1 MLQNAENLIHQL
13 YLSLGVDLDYVP
25 VQKYEAF
32 LMAMQFAA
40 ATVFFLWFLKF
51 FFSLMKG
58 MLKGGL

>member
-32 LMAMQFAA
+32 LMFMQFAA

>member
-32 LMAMQFAA
+32 LMVMQFAS

>member
-1 MLQNAENLIHQL
+1 
-13 YLSLGVDLDYVP
+13 LGVDLDYVP

-32 LMAMQFAA
+32 LMVMQFAA

>member
-32 LMAMQFAA
+32 LMVMQFVS